1 MARKPA
7 NQFAKEL
14 FMKKGFTLIELLVVV
29 LIIGIL
35 SAVALPQYEKAV
47 EKSRAAEAVQM
58 LRYLNQQQQL
68 CVLAQDDDCDTRT
81 FESMGAELKG
91 LSCGTTGDEE
101 VCCNKHWC
109 YVSNGISLG
118 DSCPSSIGNVIAAR
132 VDGIPS
138 SFDDLDRR
146 YLLEY
151 ETCEGSA
158 HSIVCYESDKWCKL
172 FKGNGNP
179 I

>member
-1 MARKPA
+1 
-7 NQFAKEL
+7 
-14 FMKKGFTLIELLVVV
+14 MKKGFTLIELLVVV

-47 EKSRAAEAVQM
+47 EKSRVAEAVQM

-109 YVSNGISLG
+109 YVSNGMSWG
-118 DSCPSSIGNVIAAR
+118 GSCPFSIGNVIAAR

-138 SFDDLDRR
+138 SFDDLARHYR

-158 HSIVCYESDKWCKL
+158 HSIVCSGSDKWCKL
-172 FKGNGNP
+172 FKGNENP